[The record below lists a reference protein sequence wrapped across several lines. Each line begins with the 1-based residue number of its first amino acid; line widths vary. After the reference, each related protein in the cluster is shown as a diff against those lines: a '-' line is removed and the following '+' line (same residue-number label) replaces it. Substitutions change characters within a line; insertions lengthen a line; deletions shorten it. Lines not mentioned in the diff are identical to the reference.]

1 MVEDIEPQALRA
13 AMDSGELWQVVDVR
27 EPWEIEIARIKGTI
41 DIPMGSLVS
50 RLAELDPARA
60 TAVLCHSG
68 VRSLRVATFLSENGF
83 ERVANVS
90 GGIDRWSMT
99 ADPAIAR
106 Y

>member
-27 EPWEIEIARIKGTI
+27 EPWEIKIAKIRGTI
-41 DIPMGSLVS
+41 DIPMGSLMN
-50 RLAELDPARA
+50 RLDELDPTKA

-68 VRSLRVATFLSENGF
+68 VRSLRVATFLSANGF
-83 ERVANVS
+83 ARVVNIN
-90 GGIDRWSMT
+90 GGIDRWSLT
-99 ADPAIAR
+99 ADPTIAR